1 MLLLSVYKI
10 YKNPLEFL
18 LLFLFFYSIIF
29 AGWVG
34 NTVEE
39 RLVSVSVVVFIYLFI
54 KSIRFA
60 KINPP
65 LIGLLSRFLE
75 GEEYDNTTTDRK
87 WVRIIG
93 FATIL
98 TLFAAIVEYFVT
110 IVVRRRSE
118 VLAVGF
124 PYPIYSS
131 VTHSLL
137 VSGVLFNT
145 IIFSAFLAIYIY
157 LLKKRIK

>member
-131 VTHSLL
+131 VTH
-137 VSGVLFNT
+137 
-145 IIFSAFLAIYIY
+145 
-157 LLKKRIK
+157 